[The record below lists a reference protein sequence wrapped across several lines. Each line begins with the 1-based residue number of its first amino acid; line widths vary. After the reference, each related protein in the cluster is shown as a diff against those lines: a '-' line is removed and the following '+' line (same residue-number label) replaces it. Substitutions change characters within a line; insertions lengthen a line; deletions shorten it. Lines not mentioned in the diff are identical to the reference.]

1 MRIRTG
7 LVLGLLLVLG
17 AAGCGKGGDQDDGV
31 ASANGGK
38 PTASASASSSA
49 SRDPAH
55 EQEQMLQFAKCMR
68 EHGVDFP
75 DPVQEGA
82 GRIRLGGPGSKNRM
96 KLDDPKMKT
105 AQDACQKYLQSGGGP
120 PMDPATKAKMQDA
133 FVAYAGCMR
142 GKGINMPDPK
152 VDGRGVGFKVT
163 GGGKG
168 GISPDSPVFQAADKS
183 CHRFLAGIDAIMK
196 KGRSK

>member
-1 MRIRTG
+1 MSGMTRHALILAAVAGALT
-7 LVLGLLLVLG
+7 LG
-17 AAGCGKGGDQDDGV
+17 ACGSGKDNNATG
-31 ASANGGK
+31 SAGGK
-38 PTASASASSSA
+38 DKAFDGA
-49 SRDPAH
+49 
-55 EQEQMLQFAKCMR
+55 LKFAKCMR